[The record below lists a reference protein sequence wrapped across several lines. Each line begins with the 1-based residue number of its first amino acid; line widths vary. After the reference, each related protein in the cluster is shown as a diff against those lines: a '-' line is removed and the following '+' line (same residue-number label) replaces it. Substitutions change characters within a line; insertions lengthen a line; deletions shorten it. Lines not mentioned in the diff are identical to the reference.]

1 VESIGIL
8 GGTFNPPHLGHL
20 AVATHAGEQLGLRL
34 MLLMPARIPPHKPA
48 GEDPGPEQRL
58 QMCRALVHGKPGI
71 DVSALEIE
79 RDGASYTVDTLRSM
93 HSSHPDAELTFIV
106 GADTASTMASWRE
119 PEAILSLARL
129 AVASREGSERR
140 RVLDTVI
147 PLSDGSASVVFLDMG
162 EVAISS
168 SLVRAR
174 LADGEPVDGLTGPD
188 VARYIDEHHLYRVPE
203 PA

>member
-1 VESIGIL
+1 
-8 GGTFNPPHLGHL
+8 
-20 AVATHAGEQLGLRL
+20 
-34 MLLMPARIPPHKPA
+34 
-48 GEDPGPEQRL
+48 
-58 QMCRALVHGKPGI
+58 
-71 DVSALEIE
+71 
-79 RDGASYTVDTLRSM
+79 
-93 HSSHPDAELTFIV
+93 
-106 GADTASTMASWRE
+106 MASWRE

-168 SLVRAR
+168 SLVRAQV
-174 LADGEPVDGLTGPD
+174 ADGEPVDDLTGPD